1 MNVWTRRGALQSG
14 IALLAGAVG
23 LEVVTRA
30 AGAAAAPVLPA
41 PGSTPVT
48 TLVLQAR
55 GLRAL
60 GVGGLPG
67 GPVERGERLT
77 LHADLIDVSGAPA
90 GTLTGVSHCTTAP
103 LSSHDSPVGAVEMH
117 TLSLRDGTIVMMG
130 TAPAVAW
137 GKGAFAV
144 IGGTGRY
151 AGATGSCVA
160 EQQNDAGGGNG
171 SARYTLTLIAA
182 EDHQRGI

>member
-1 MNVWTRRGALQSG
+1 LRGG

-23 LEVVTRA
+23 LEVAGRTR
-30 AGAAAAPVLPA
+30 AGAAVAPAVTGPA
-41 PGSTPVT
+41 PVT
-48 TLVLQAR
+48 TMVVQAR
-55 GLRAL
+55 GLR
-60 GVGGLPG
+60 VLPSSRRS
-67 GPVERGERLT
+67 GPVDRGDRVT
-77 LHADLIDVSGAPA
+77 LHADLLDAGGVHV
-90 GTLTGVSHCTTAP
+90 GTLTGISHCTAAP

-117 TLSLRDGTIVMMG
+117 TLSLRDGTILLMG

-137 GKGAFAV
+137 GSGAFAV

-151 AGATGSCVA
+151 AGASGSCVA

-171 SARYTLTLIAA
+171 RARYTLTLISA